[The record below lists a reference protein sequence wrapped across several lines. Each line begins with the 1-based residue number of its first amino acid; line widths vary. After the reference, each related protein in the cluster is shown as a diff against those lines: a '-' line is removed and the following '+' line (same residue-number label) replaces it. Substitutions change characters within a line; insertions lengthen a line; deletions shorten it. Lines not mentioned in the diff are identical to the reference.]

1 MSFEKNKY
9 GVVRNFLTPDVCD
22 VLYEYVKFCAKR
34 CSWVANNISTEYR
47 KGRYGS
53 LGDGQVENN
62 YSNYGDV
69 MFESILASSTPKIEK
84 LIHKKILPTYTYH
97 RLYETGSDL
106 KVHKDRPSCQL
117 STTICLGYEN
127 YSVNE
132 NYCWPIY
139 MGGKA
144 VHLKKGDM
152 VIYSGCEIEHW
163 RESFEGKTQA
173 QLFMHYVYAD
183 GQYKNFIYDER
194 PMLGLPQEFKKLIR

>member
-1 MSFEKNKY
+1 
-9 GVVRNFLTPDVCD
+9 
-22 VLYEYVKFCAKR
+22 
-34 CSWVANNISTEYR
+34 
-47 KGRYGS
+47 
-53 LGDGQVENN
+53 
-62 YSNYGDV
+62 
-69 MFESILASSTPKIEK
+69 
-84 LIHKKILPTYTYH
+84 
-97 RLYETGSDL
+97 
-106 KVHKDRPSCQL
+106 
-117 STTICLGYEN
+117 
-127 YSVNE
+127 
-132 NYCWPIY
+132 